1 MLTRMYVLHPVVQIY
16 KSTANLFEAIIGFR
30 NRNELSDIDESKV
43 LLRGCRCIEIDVW
56 DGEPKSK
63 MEEVEDKLRVGE
75 KTHGFRPHIR
85 EKLSSHGPFKHF
97 VHAKEDAGFVPNA
110 TKEDLSMPTPWKS
123 ASTATRAEPR
133 VLHGYTLT
141 KEVPFRD
148 VCVAVREAAFV
159 NRSDDQRLRSSL
171 G

>member
-1 MLTRMYVLHPVVQIY
+1 MWSLAFYGLY
-16 KSTANLFEAIIGFR
+16 DKIG
-30 NRNELSDIDESKV
+30 LSDIYQFKV

-63 MEEVEDKLRVGE
+63 MEQVEDKLRVEE
-75 KTHGFRPHIR
+75 KKHSFRPHIR

-97 VHAKEDAGFVPNA
+97 KH
-110 TKEDLSMPTPWKS
+110 TKEDTEPSERAAEEDLKMPAPWIS
-123 ASTATRAEPR
+123 ASTTSRAEPR

-148 VCVAVREAAFV
+148 VCEAIRDAAFV
-159 NRSDDQRLRSSL
+159 NRLGVEDQYETQTNMRVQ
-171 G
+171 